1 MSTEKKS
8 RVMDET
14 KLKQLALARQ
24 KANEVR
30 KAGKELKEKEKA
42 LKVIEKQN
50 RVEEVETKI
59 KALAKPPP
67 PPPPPPIKTKKPKKI
82 VYVEESSSS
91 SSEDEPEVVYVKK
104 KKRPEVSVAEKE
116 STLTQ
121 EPDLEHQMSQAQVR
135 LEMMKIRREM
145 LRKSMFRAF

>member
-1 MSTEKKS
+1 MSTEMSEKKP

-14 KLKQLALARQ
+14 KLKQLALARE

-30 KAGKELKEKEKA
+30 KQGAILKEKERA

-50 RVEEVETKI
+50 RVEEIETKI

-67 PPPPPPIKTKKPKKI
+67 PPIKTKKPQKI

-91 SSEDEPEVVYVKK
+91 SEDEPEIVYVKK
-104 KKRPEVSVAEKE
+104 KKKPLKE
-116 STLTQ
+116 EAKALLTQ
-121 EPDLEHQMSQAQVR
+121 DTDLEHQMSQAQVR
-135 LEMMKIRREM
+135 LEMAKIRRDL